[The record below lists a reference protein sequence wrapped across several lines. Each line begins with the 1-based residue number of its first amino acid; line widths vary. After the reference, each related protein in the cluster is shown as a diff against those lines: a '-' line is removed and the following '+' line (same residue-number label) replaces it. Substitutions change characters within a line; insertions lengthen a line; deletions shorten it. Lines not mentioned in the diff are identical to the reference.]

1 MEINRFYTKGD
12 SSDIVSRIGTVHTI
26 TIFCPLQ
33 DAGIQL
39 LKSAFENVIPQY
51 KKSENRWDGVPAVD
65 ALYAF
70 LFAAKYCTSMGLVVD
85 KHFISL
91 VYSSLK
97 MFNRLKY
104 INFEYTN
111 REDIFNS
118 YTLMSKNEKEGV
130 GYTYNVEL
138 LEIYLADMFSQT
150 IIDLLNKVFIHNGLI
165 SNSYLERKFKLE
177 FSYDEYHTFM
187 DMFIGNNQDRL
198 NLLDANICDY
208 FKAFPKLVEEQKPR
222 IRIITNYEDEA
233 TE

>member
-1 MEINRFYTKGD
+1 M
-12 SSDIVSRIGTVHTI
+12 
-26 TIFCPLQ
+26 Q

-39 LKSAFENVIPQY
+39 LKSSFESVIPQY
-51 KKSENRWDGVPAVD
+51 RKSNSRWEGVPTID
-65 ALYAF
+65 ALNVF
-70 LFAAKYCTSMGLVVD
+70 IFAARFCTSTGLEID
-85 KHFISL
+85 KNCVSM

-104 INFEYTN
+104 INFEFTD

-130 GYTYNVEL
+130 GYIYNVEM
-138 LEIYLADMFSQT
+138 LEMYLSDMFSQS

-165 SNSYLERKFKLE
+165 SNSYLERKFKLD
-177 FSYDEYHTFM
+177 FSYEEYHTFM

-198 NLLDANICDY
+198 NLVDANICDY
-208 FKAFPKLVEEQKPR
+208 FKIFPKLVEDQKPR
-222 IRIITNYEDEA
+222 IRIITNYEDEV